1 MQLHRRV
8 LDWNVAGPY
17 PTSAPTCTAK
27 LIPEA
32 PQDGSWHMTDVEL
45 VHALVPH
52 AAYRPD
58 FAVSVGSFAPKLT
71 PVIVTEV
78 PPPASAFVGV

>member
-1 MQLHRRV
+1 MQLQRRV
-8 LDWNVAGPY
+8 PYWNVAGPY

-27 LIPEA
+27 LKPEA
-32 PQDGSWHMTDVEL
+32 PGSWHATDVEL

-58 FAVSVGSFAPKLT
+58 FAVGVGFVVPKLT

-78 PPPASAFVGV
+78 PPLASAFVGV